1 MDGTPNNGIRDR
13 TVWWF
18 LGAAALVTVLF
29 YRDFIF
35 HPERLLYGSDMLFEG
50 ISLRRFYVDEVL
62 AGRGVPLWVPH
73 VYGGMPFVAILPGP
87 IFYPSTIL
95 YFLLP
100 LHRAIGWTFV
110 LHTFLSGAF
119 GYFLGRSFR
128 LRPMSAVVCGASFL
142 LTGYVTSHLF
152 GGQDGRMFTMTLIPL
167 ALGLLNRGLE
177 RGEFRWFAGLSFVI
191 AAQTFSAHVQ
201 MMYFSNLALALFLLY
216 HVAFRLPRPPS
227 GGARWKV
234 YIRPIAWF
242 SLANVAAVMIAA
254 PQFLPTL
261 SVLEHVT
268 RAAGE
273 RGYEFAAS
281 WALPPQEL
289 TAFFLP
295 DLIGSLPGSYW
306 GQNPIKLH
314 TEYLGA
320 VPVALA
326 ILGLSA
332 GFGRWLDGDGKR
344 VVWFLAGCGLL
355 GVLFALGPTTPVHR
369 IAYTLLPMM
378 SSLRAPAMMLGP
390 VAVLVALLAAYGWEA
405 VLNRRAATHADPGD
419 PAGPEAESASS
430 SWLMWLLGGPI
441 LVLGAIAALNPRGL
455 ANVVLLSWYPEG
467 WPRQPT
473 ATLIDALRL
482 NGLFLLTGF
491 GLAWGAAWGV
501 SRRKFGVA
509 ALVVVL
515 VFGTMDLWRVS
526 SRYLRVEDA
535 AAALAPDPV
544 IAALNETAQPGERV
558 WAPNRRLLEQYVGAL
573 DGAVDNYRPN
583 QLAYYG
589 VSSAGGLQKFLLRP
603 YARLVGGIMPDE
615 GLLRDPVVRELLNV
629 RYVIM
634 PAAQEGVDAIAEAG
648 GRHLYELASEL
659 PYAYFPAS
667 LEIVRDTAAALAR
680 TREISAPARLTVVE
694 AGAQVQAPA
703 AGQGTATL
711 NRREPD
717 RLVLDVVAER
727 AGLLAVSEIHH
738 DRWRAFLNGEE
749 TAVWRV
755 NTAFRGVEVPAGR
768 HELVFEYHS
777 PPFRFGSWVSLL
789 AIAGLGMGMLIS
801 WRRRLRSSE
810 A

>member
-1 MDGTPNNGIRDR
+1 MDTPTPARGRDY

-35 HPERLLYGSDMLFEG
+35 HPERLLFGSDMLFEG

-128 LRPMSAVVCGASFL
+128 LRPTSAVVCGASFL

-152 GGQDGRMFTMTLIPL
+152 GGQDGRMFAMTLIPL

-201 MMYFSNLALALFLLY
+201 MMYFSSLALAAFFVY
-216 HVAFRLPRPPS
+216 HVAFRLPRPASAEAP
-227 GGARWKV
+227 WKAYV
-234 YIRPIAWF
+234 RPVAWF
-242 SLANVAAVMIAA
+242 ALANVAAVLVAA
-254 PQFLPTL
+254 PQFFPTL
-261 SVLEHVT
+261 AALEHLT

-295 DLIGSLPGSYW
+295 DLVGSLPGSYW

-320 VPVALA
+320 VPLALA
-326 ILGLSA
+326 ILGISA
-332 GFGRWLDGDGKR
+332 GFGRSLDRDHKR
-344 VVWFLAGCGLL
+344 VVWFLTGAGLL
-355 GVLFALGPTTPVHR
+355 GVLFALGAATPVHR
-369 IAYTLLPMM
+369 IAYALLPMM
-378 SSLRAPAMMLGP
+378 SSLRAPSMMLGP
-390 VAVLVALLAAYGWEA
+390 VAVFVALLAAFGWEA
-405 VLNRRAATHADPGD
+405 TLNRRAVTGT
-419 PAGPEAESASS
+419 GSPEAPTPQAGTRRW
-430 SWLMWLLGGPI
+430 SWPMLLLGGPI
-441 LVLGAIAALNPRGL
+441 LVLGAAAVLNPRGL
-455 ANVVLLSWYPEG
+455 ANFVLLSWYPEG
-467 WPRQPT
+467 WPRQPGT
-473 ATLIDALRL
+473 VLIDALRL

-491 GLAWGAAWGV
+491 GLAWGATWGV
-501 SRRKFGVA
+501 ARRKLGVG

-515 VFGTMDLWRVS
+515 AFGIMDLWRVDA
-526 SRYLRVEDA
+526 RYLRVQDA
-535 AAALAPDPV
+535 DTALGPDPV
-544 IAALNETAQPGERV
+544 VEAIHENAEPEERV
-558 WAPNRRLLEQYVGAL
+558 WAPNLSGPTP
-573 DGAVDNYRPN
+573 NYRPN
-583 QLAYYG
+583 QLAYHG
-589 VSSAGGLQKFLLRP
+589 VSAATGLQKFLLRP
-603 YARLVGGIMPDE
+603 YARLVGGITPDE

-629 RYVIM
+629 RYLIT
-634 PAAQEGVDAIAEAG
+634 PGAQEGAASVAESG
-648 GRHLYELASEL
+648 GRHLYELPSEL

-667 LEIVRDTAAALAR
+667 IEMVDDTAAALAR
-680 TREISAPARLTVVE
+680 TLEVSDPARLTIVE
-694 AGAQVQAPA
+694 ERAGSEAPA
-703 AGQGTATL
+703 AGQGSASL
-711 NRREPD
+711 VHHEPD
-717 RLVLDVVAER
+717 RLVLDVM
-727 AGLLAVSEIHH
+727 AGRGGLVAVSEIHH
-738 DRWRAFLNGEE
+738 ERWKALLDGEE
-749 TAVWRV
+749 AVLWRV

-768 HELVFEYHS
+768 HELIFEYRS
-777 PPFRFGSWVSLL
+777 PPFSLSVWISLL
-789 AIAGLGMGMLIS
+789 TITGLAVSILIS
-801 WRRRLRSSE
+801 RRRRHGGSE

>member
-1 MDGTPNNGIRDR
+1 MIPNHRSHI
-13 TVWWF
+13 VWWF

-35 HPERLLYGSDMLFEG
+35 HPERLLFGSDMLFEG

-128 LRPMSAVVCGASFL
+128 LRPASAAVCGASFL
-142 LTGYVTSHLF
+142 LAGYVTSHLF

-177 RGEFRWFAGLSFVI
+177 RNEFRWFAGLAFVI

-201 MMYFSNLALALFLLY
+201 MMYFSSLALAAFLVY
-216 HVAFRLPRPPS
+216 HVAFRLPRPASAEVPRR
-227 GGARWKV
+227 AHL
-234 YIRPIAWF
+234 RPLAWF
-242 SLANVAAVMIAA
+242 ALANVAAVLVAA
-254 PQFLPTL
+254 PQFFATL
-261 SVLEHVT
+261 TVLDDVT

-295 DLIGSLPGSYW
+295 DLVGSLPGSYW

-320 VPVALA
+320 VPLALA

-332 GFGRWLDGDGKR
+332 GFGRSLDRDHKK
-344 VVWFLAGCGLL
+344 VVWFLGGAGLL
-355 GVLFALGPTTPVHR
+355 GVLFALGAATPVHR

-378 SSLRAPAMMLGP
+378 SSLRAPSMMLGP
-390 VAVLVALLAAYGWEA
+390 VTVFVALLAAFGWEA
-405 VLNRRAATHADPGD
+405 ALNRRAA
-419 PAGPEAESASS
+419 AGTASDDGTS
-430 SWLMWLLGGPI
+430 RNAASRRWSWPVLLLGGPI
-441 LVLGAIAALNPRGL
+441 LVLGAAAVLNPRGL
-455 ANVVLLSWYPEG
+455 ANFALLSWYPEG
-467 WPRQPT
+467 WPRQPS
-473 ATLIDALRL
+473 AVSIDALRL
-482 NGLFLLTGF
+482 NGLFLLAGF
-491 GLAWGAAWGV
+491 GLAWGAARGV
-501 SRRKFGVA
+501 ARHKFGVWT
-509 ALVVVL
+509 LVVVL
-515 VFGTMDLWRVS
+515 AFGIMDLWRVDA
-526 SRYLRVEDA
+526 RYLRVQDA
-535 AAALAPDPV
+535 GATLATDPV
-544 IAALNETAQPGERV
+544 IEALYENAEPGQRV
-558 WAPNRRLLEQYVGAL
+558 WAPNLPGRPP
-573 DGAVDNYRPN
+573 NYRPN

-603 YARLVGGIMPDE
+603 YARLVGGITPDE
-615 GLLRDPVVRELLNV
+615 GLLRHPVVRQLLNV
-629 RYVIM
+629 HHLITPGV
-634 PAAQEGVDAIAEAG
+634 QEGVESMAEAD
-648 GRHLYELASEL
+648 GRHLYELSAEL
-659 PYAYFPAS
+659 PYAYFPTGI
-667 LEIVRDTAAALAR
+667 EMVDDTVAAVAR
-680 TREISAPARLTVVE
+680 TLEVSDPARLTIVE
-694 AGAQVQAPA
+694 ARADGEAPA
-703 AGQGTATL
+703 AGQGRASL
-711 NRREPD
+711 VQHEPD
-717 RLVLDVVAER
+717 RVVLEVAADR
-727 AGLLAVSEIHH
+727 GGLLAVSEIHH
-738 DRWRAFLNGEE
+738 RRWKAFLDGEE
-749 TAVWRV
+749 AGVWRV

-768 HELVFEYHS
+768 HELVFEYRS
-777 PPFRFGSWVSLL
+777 PPFSLGVWVSLL
-789 AIAGLGMGMLIS
+789 TIAGLLVSILIS
-801 WRRRLRSSE
+801 WRRRPRGSE

>member
-1 MDGTPNNGIRDR
+1 MDSATPARDR
-13 TVWWF
+13 DYTVWWF
-18 LGAAALVTVLF
+18 LAGAALVTLLF

-50 ISLRRFYVDEVL
+50 ISLRRFYVDEIL

-128 LRPMSAVVCGASFL
+128 LRPASAAVCGASFL
-142 LTGYVTSHLF
+142 LAGYVTSHLF

-177 RGEFRWFAGLSFVI
+177 RNEFRWFAGLAFVI

-201 MMYFSNLALALFLLY
+201 MMYFSSLALAAFLVY
-216 HVAFRLPRPPS
+216 HMAFRLPRPVSAAAPW
-227 GGARWKV
+227 RV
-234 YIRPIAWF
+234 YVRPVAWF
-242 SLANVAAVMIAA
+242 TLANVAAVLVAA
-254 PQFLPTL
+254 PQFFPTL
-261 SVLEHVT
+261 TALEHFT

-320 VPVALA
+320 VPLALA
-326 ILGLSA
+326 ILGISA
-332 GFGRWLDGDGKR
+332 AFGRALDRDRRR
-344 VVWFLAGCGLL
+344 VVWFLAGASLL
-355 GVLFALGPTTPVHR
+355 GVLFALGAATPVHR

-378 SSLRAPAMMLGP
+378 SSLRAPSMMLGP
-390 VAVLVALLAAYGWEA
+390 VTVFVALLAAYGWEA
-405 VLNRRAATHADPGD
+405 ALNRRAAGGGTPDDETGRNAATGRW
-419 PAGPEAESASS
+419 
-430 SWLMWLLGGPI
+430 SWPVLLLGGPI
-441 LVLGAIAALNPRGL
+441 LLLGAWAVLSPQGL
-455 ANVVLLSWYPEG
+455 ANFVLLSWYPDG
-467 WPRQPT
+467 WQRQPSPVS
-473 ATLIDALRL
+473 IDALRL
-482 NGLFLLTGF
+482 NGLFLLAGF

-501 SRRKFGVA
+501 AHHKFGVWTLA
-509 ALVVVL
+509 AVL
-515 VFGTMDLWRVS
+515 AFGIMDLWRVDA
-526 SRYLRVEDA
+526 RCLRVQEAD
-535 AAALAPDPV
+535 AALATDPV
-544 IAALNETAQPGERV
+544 IEALYEDAEPGERV
-558 WAPNRRLLEQYVGAL
+558 WAPDRRLLEQFLAL
-573 DGAVDNYRPN
+573 NAGGDNYRPN

-589 VSSAGGLQKFLLRP
+589 VPSASGLQKFLLRP
-603 YARLVGGIMPDE
+603 YARLVGGIAPD
-615 GLLRDPVVRELLNV
+615 GRLLAAPVVRELLNV
-629 RYVIM
+629 RYL
-634 PAAQEGVDAIAEAG
+634 IAPGALQDVESVLEAD
-648 GRHLYELASEL
+648 GRHLYEFPSEL

-667 LEIVRDTAAALAR
+667 IEMVGDTAAALAR
-680 TREISAPARLTVVE
+680 TLEVSDPARVTIVE
-694 AGAQVQAPA
+694 GPAGGEVPA
-703 AGQGTATL
+703 AGQGSASL
-711 NRREPD
+711 VRHEPD
-717 RLVLDVVAER
+717 RVVLEVVADR

-738 DRWRAFLNGEE
+738 ERWKASLDGEE
-749 TAVWRV
+749 AVVWRV

-768 HELVFEYHS
+768 HELVFEYRS
-777 PPFRFGSWVSLL
+777 PPFSLGVWVSLL
-789 AIAGLGMGMLIS
+789 TVAGLAACILID
-801 WRRRLRSSE
+801 WRRRPRRPE